1 MTEKAKE
8 ATEVYL
14 DNEKGE
20 AQGLRFHSLQRRGQ
34 RDDRK
39 KQKRLRV
46 TREVG
51 RKHASRHG
59 GIETK

>member
-20 AQGLRFHSLQRRGQ
+20 AQGLSFHSLQRRGQ

-39 KQKRLRV
+39 NK
-46 TREVG
+46 G
-51 RKHASRHG
+51 D
-59 GIETK
+59 